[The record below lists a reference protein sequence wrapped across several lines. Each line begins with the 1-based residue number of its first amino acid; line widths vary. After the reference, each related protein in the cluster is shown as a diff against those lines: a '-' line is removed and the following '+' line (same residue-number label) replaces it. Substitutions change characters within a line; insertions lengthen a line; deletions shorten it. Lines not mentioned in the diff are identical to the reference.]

1 MKGFTLGEKRITLSI
16 VTGGMED
23 RMVGGKRE
31 IVGLT
36 LLSCCCC

>member
-1 MKGFTLGEKRITLSI
+1 MKGFTLCEKRITLFI

-23 RMVGGKRE
+23 RMVGGTSK

-36 LLSCCCC
+36 LLG